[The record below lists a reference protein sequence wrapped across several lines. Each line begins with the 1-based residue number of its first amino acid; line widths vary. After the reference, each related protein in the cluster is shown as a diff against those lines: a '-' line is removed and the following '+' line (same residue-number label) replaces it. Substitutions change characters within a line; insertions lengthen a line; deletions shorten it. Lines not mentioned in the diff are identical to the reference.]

1 MRIASGTTTG
11 RKIATAELP
20 LTLVLG
26 SMLPVIEIVAAAS
39 SSPSSSA
46 PASPMN
52 SRAGWKL
59 CGRKPTQQP
68 TSAAVMKVAEEKTFG
83 GS

>member
-1 MRIASGTTTG
+1 MATTS
-11 RKIATAELP
+11 LP
-20 LTLVLG
+20 LTLVPG
-26 SMLPVIEIVAAAS
+26 STLPVIEIVAAAS

-46 PASPMN
+46 PESPMN

-68 TSAAVMKVAEEKTFG
+68 TSAAVMNVAEENTLG